1 MAATS
6 RCIDVSS
13 YQGAQDWKA
22 LAAGGLT
29 AVQVK
34 ASEGEHT
41 HDAHYRM
48 HMDGVLS
55 VSSLLPQAYHF
66 AWPNQDA
73 HAEADNYLSVVGGD
87 ADRHPAFV
95 HWLDLERRS
104 DGANYAG
111 RSSAQIRAYA
121 EAWIDRV
128 RAAFPRQRVGCYTS
142 AADIAAGRYPR
153 NSDALWYPAYPAGP
167 LTYTQAEQR
176 TRPAPGGIKAWGWQ
190 FASKTPAGKS
200 LDQSIA
206 YMTPAALRAWA
217 GGSVQED
224 DPMAGITLADINKAV
239 WATDNIAAPADAPD
253 LKTNPTWQAQ
263 SILRDIQAKVRA
275 MAAAEA
281 GQTAAIAK
289 LASLIGSDVDTEEVV
304 AAVQQAIAE
313 AVVKV
318 SVDVTGTDPT
328 PAAE

>member
-73 HAEADNYLSVVGGD
+73 HAEADNYIGVVEHD
-87 ADRHPAFV
+87 AEAHPAFV

-111 RSSAQIRAYA
+111 RSSSQIRAYA

-128 RAAFPRQRVGCYTS
+128 KAAFPRQRVGCYTS
-142 AADIAAGRYPR
+142 GSDIAAGRYPR
-153 NSDALWYPAYPAGP
+153 NSDALWYPAYPAGA
-167 LTYTQAEQR
+167 LSYTQAEQR
-176 TRPAPGGIKAWGWQ
+176 SRPAPGGVRALFWQ
-190 FASKTPAGKS
+190 FTSSPLDRSICYLTPA
-200 LDQSIA
+200 Q
-206 YMTPAALRAWA
+206 LRTWA
-217 GGSVQED
+217 GAEED
-224 DPMAGITLADINKAV
+224 DMPLTDADVKKIVTALLD
-239 WATDNIAAPADAPD
+239 ADTIPASRVLPNADS
-253 LKTNPTWQAQ
+253 KTNPTWTVRYALQTAVESARSAQQTAQQAVAQ
-263 SILRDIQAKVRA
+263 TAGMGAALAALVHDGGITAEQVQ
-275 MAAAEA
+275 AAAEA
-281 GQTAAIAK
+281 GAHAA
-289 LASLIGSDVDTEEVV
+289 LAELGD
-304 AAVQQAIAE
+304 ALQAPA
-313 AVVKV
+313 
-318 SVDVTGTDPT
+318 